1 MTNCRSYLRIFGNL
15 LWKIRTTLTHNIRQR
30 PSLDLSV
37 RSPSDSTLA
46 CSQHKKN
53 KAEQVPCHSAHVMPF
68 ISNHD
73 DAIKGFNI
81 SLWIFRVLWYSYLI
95 LTFANTIP
103 NVWEDVSYVDLCY
116 SAHFEFLY
124 SLRQRDHTIYIKC
137 DRMIKKHFYLMR
149 RKSFTGWIKIKQ

>member
-1 MTNCRSYLRIFGNL
+1 MTKCRSYLRIFGNL
-15 LWKIRTTLTHNIRQR
+15 LWKIRTTLTHNIWQR

-95 LTFANTIP
+95 LTFANAIP
-103 NVWEDVSYVDLCY
+103 KVCEDVSYIELCY
-116 SAHFEFLY
+116 SFLY
-124 SLRQRDHTIYIKC
+124 CLRQRDTIYIKC
-137 DRMIKKHFYLMR
+137 DRMSKEHFYLMR
-149 RKSFTGWIKIKQ
+149 RKNFTGWIKIKQ